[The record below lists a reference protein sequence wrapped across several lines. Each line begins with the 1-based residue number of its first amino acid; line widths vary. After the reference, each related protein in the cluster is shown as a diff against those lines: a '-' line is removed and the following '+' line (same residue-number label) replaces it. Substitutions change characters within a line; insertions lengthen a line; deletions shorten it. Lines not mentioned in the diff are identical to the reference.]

1 MTSSMAAYIDACKDY
16 PLLSK
21 RQEQELAIRIQ
32 DGDTKAR
39 EILINS
45 NLRLVM
51 RLAQRHQPS
60 GLDLCDLI
68 SEGNMGLIR
77 AVDGFDAS
85 FDTRFSTYASW
96 WIKQAI
102 RRAIM
107 NFGYTIRLPSYLHE
121 LVRKWW
127 KVEGELSDMGL
138 PTTDEAIAQAAGIS
152 KRRVKMVKKAIE
164 ILRAGKI
171 ERDCLE
177 SNNITGRIPAADTE
191 SDFNSDDFA
200 FLHAKIDGLP
210 PVEREVIK
218 MRYGMGCEA
227 MTLEQIGKIMGLTRE
242 RIRQIQNNGQAR
254 LKDRMKGPRR

>member
-1 MTSSMAAYIDACKDY
+1 MTTSMAAYIDACRDY
-16 PLLSK
+16 PLLDG
-21 RQEQELAIRIQ
+21 RQEKELAIRIA
-32 DGDTKAR
+32 DGDPKAR

-51 RLAQRHQPS
+51 QIARKHTPS

-68 SEGNMGLIR
+68 AEGNMGLIR
-77 AVDGFDAS
+77 AVDGYDAS

-127 KVEGELSDMGL
+127 RVEAEFLVKGL
-138 PTTDEAIAQAAGIS
+138 PTTDEAIAQAAGVS
-152 KRRVKMVKKAIE
+152 KRRIWRVKKAIE
-164 ILRAGKI
+164 MLRAGKI
-171 ERDCLE
+171 ERDDAVA
-177 SNNITGRIPAADTE
+177 NRIPATDVE
-191 SDFNSDDFA
+191 GDFNSDDFA
-200 FLHAKIDGLP
+200 ILHGHIEGLP
-210 PVEREVIK
+210 AVEREVIK

-227 MTLEQIGKIMGLTRE
+227 MTLEEVGKIMGKTRE
-242 RIRQIQNNGQAR
+242 RIRQIQNKGQER
-254 LKDRMKGPRR
+254 LKERMERKKR

>member
-1 MTSSMAAYIDACKDY
+1 MTNSVAAYITACKDY

-51 RLAQRHQPS
+51 RLAQRQPPC

-68 SEGNMGLIR
+68 AEGNMGLIR

-121 LVRKWW
+121 LIRRWW
-127 KVEGELSDMGL
+127 RAEARLVAMGL
-138 PTTDEAIAQAAGIS
+138 PTTDFDIAHEAKIAKRQVKRIKAAIDL
-152 KRRVKMVKKAIE
+152 
-164 ILRAGKI
+164 LRAGKI
-171 ERDCLE
+171 EHDCLE
-177 SNNITGRIPAADTE
+177 SNNITGCIPAADTE
-191 SDFNSDDFA
+191 SDFNSDDFT
-200 FLHAKIDGLP
+200 FLHTKIESLP
-210 PVEREVIK
+210 PAEREVIK

-242 RIRQIQNNGQAR
+242 RIRQIQNSGQAR